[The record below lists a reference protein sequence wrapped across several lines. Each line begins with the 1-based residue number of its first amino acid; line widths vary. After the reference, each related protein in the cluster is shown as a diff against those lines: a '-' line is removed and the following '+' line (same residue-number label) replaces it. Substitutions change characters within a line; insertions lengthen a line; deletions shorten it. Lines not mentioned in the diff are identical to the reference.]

1 MKNYLLLLIVV
12 VISSCAS
19 VKKRGVNTTNLIS
32 PEKLK
37 KDVDYAYH
45 KLKQMHP
52 QLYEYISKRDL
63 DFKIDSLKR
72 SIDTPLNPIGFY
84 FKLQP
89 VITSIKQG
97 HLSLQV
103 PTEMLSKED
112 LSKIRK
118 PLFSRFKYRI
128 QGQHLYIVENR
139 DSIENIK
146 PGTELISINDV
157 PVSEYLEK
165 YTKLISSDGFN
176 TTFQPYYLKDMFF
189 HFYTLENGVL
199 DSAKIEAL
207 YNKQKQTFTLERE
220 KDAENCN
227 EKKPTMKT
235 SYNRNFK
242 FLDEKNSIAYMKIKN
257 FSHYSSDKF
266 YKNTFAEIKAAK
278 SSYLIIDIRNNYGGS
293 LEEINNLYSYLA
305 TQPFVLIKPSQLN
318 SALTPLRTNYFKKST
333 ALEYAIKSV
342 TYPTYVFLQALNTYK
357 GTDGKSYYKI
367 KADNI
372 TKPEKDAFQGK
383 IFVLINGGSFS
394 SSSILSSKLKYDKR
408 AILVGEETGG
418 ANDGTV
424 AGFYSYQTLPNSKLI
439 LPIGL
444 LLVNPNITFSKTQKG
459 VIPDVKI
466 AETLQDIIEKKDPQ
480 LDWVKDE
487 IIKEKNS
494 LK

>member
-1 MKNYLLLLIVV
+1 MNTGSLIP
-12 VISSCAS
+12 
-19 VKKRGVNTTNLIS
+19 

-52 QLYEYISKRDL
+52 QLYEYISKSDL
-63 DFKIDSLKR
+63 DFKIDSLKKT
-72 SIDTPLNPIGFY
+72 INTPLNPIDFY

-112 LSKIRK
+112 LLKITK
-118 PLFSRFKYRI
+118 PMFSRFKYLI
-128 QGQHLYIVENR
+128 EGQHLYIVENP
-139 DSIENIK
+139 DSIQNIK
-146 PGTELISINDV
+146 PGTELISINNV
-157 PVSEYLEK
+157 PVSKYLEK
-165 YTKLISSDGFN
+165 YTKLISSDGLN
-176 TTFQPYYLKDMFF
+176 TTYQPYYLKDMFF
-189 HFYTLENGVL
+189 HFYNLENGVPN
-199 DSAKIEAL
+199 SAKIETL
-207 YNKQKQTFTLERE
+207 YNNQKETFTLERE
-220 KDAENCN
+220 KEAENDN
-227 EKKPTMKT
+227 KK
-235 SYNRNFK
+235 SALQLSSSRNFK

-305 TQPFVLIKPSQLN
+305 TQPFVLIKPSQL
-318 SALTPLRTNYFKKST
+318 SSSLTPLRTNYFKKST
-333 ALEYAIKSV
+333 ALEYALKSV
-342 TYPTYVFLQALNTYK
+342 TYPTYVFLQALNIYK
-357 GTDGKSYYKI
+357 GKDGKSYYKI
-367 KADNI
+367 KANNI
-372 TKPEKDAFQGK
+372 TKPEKNAFQGK

-408 AILVGEETGG
+408 ATLVGEETGG

-424 AGFYSYQTLPNSKLI
+424 AGFYSYQILPNSKLV

-444 LLVNPNITFSKTQKG
+444 LLVNPNIAFSKTRKG

-466 AETLQDIIEKKDPQ
+466 AETLQDVIEKKDPQ
-480 LDWVKDE
+480 LDWVKNE
-487 IIKEKNS
+487 IMKERS
-494 LK
+494 SQ